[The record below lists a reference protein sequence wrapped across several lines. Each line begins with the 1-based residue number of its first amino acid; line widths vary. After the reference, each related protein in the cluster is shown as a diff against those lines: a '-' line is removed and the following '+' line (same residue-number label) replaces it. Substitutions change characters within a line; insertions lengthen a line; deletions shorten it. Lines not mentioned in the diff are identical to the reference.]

1 MSTKGLRGAAID
13 ALNVLGIAWV
23 SIHAFL
29 MIVTPALNI
38 APFLIGAVPYFLG
51 TLALVRGATRPGLA
65 LTLAGML
72 LMAGSDLYMATAYPR
87 ASYPVPAPTAR

>member
-1 MSTKGLRGAAID
+1 MSTKGVRGVAID
-13 ALNVLGIAWV
+13 ALNVLGVGWV

-38 APFLIGAVPYFLG
+38 APFLIAAVPYFLG
-51 TLALVRGATRPGLA
+51 TCALVRGAARRGAA

-72 LMAGSDLYMATAYPR
+72 LMVGSDLYMATAYPR